1 MVSFNNHPSLLP
13 PIEPNISKAFYSLIF
28 LVFQLLLVFGPDA
41 TEAKLVKQVLVKS
54 KVVYSDASSLRRW
67 GPLASKYTLMSQ
79 CRQGFL

>member
-41 TEAKLVKQVLVKS
+41 TEAKLVKQVLVS
-54 KVVYSDASSLRRW
+54 REAV
-67 GPLASKYTLMSQ
+67 
-79 CRQGFL
+79 